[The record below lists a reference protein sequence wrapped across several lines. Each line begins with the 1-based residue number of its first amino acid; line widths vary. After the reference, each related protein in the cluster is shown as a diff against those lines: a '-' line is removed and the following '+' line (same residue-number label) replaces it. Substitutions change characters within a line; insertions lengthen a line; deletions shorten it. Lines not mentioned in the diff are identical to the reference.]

1 MYRLSILTL
10 ARSALLVESFSIRS
24 QPCSIR
30 SRSSHNRYSGIST
43 FSTAEDNAAT
53 DGGVELPEISSMRI
67 RAIKDELNEM
77 GISFTDCFDKDSLVD
92 RLKDGRS
99 GAVTGTPKSVE
110 DDASKSAAAASTST
124 SESTCTPK
132 SVEDDASKSAAAAS
146 TSTSESTCTP
156 KSVEDD
162 ASKSAA
168 AASTSTSESTSKH
181 SQSSKSTFDRE
192 AVISELRQKKV
203 RELRTMCAQN
213 NIKWATFIEK
223 EELVRALVDYKEKAS
238 EFSSSGALTPG
249 KVTMINDDILGK
261 EVSGGAAT
269 PLLLDVYAT
278 WCGPCKM
285 MVPQLDEAAAEL
297 GDKVRVAKI
306 DSDEYPEWA
315 GRLQVKGLPTL
326 IVFDGNGKEV
336 ERVEGA
342 LMKDQL
348 VQLAQKHA

>member
-1 MYRLSILTL
+1 MRSGMYRLSILTL

-132 SVEDDASKSAAAAS
+132 SVEDDASKSAA
-146 TSTSESTCTP
+146 E
-156 KSVEDD
+156 
-162 ASKSAA
+162 
-168 AASTSTSESTSKH
+168 ASTSTSESTSKH

-238 EFSSSGALTPG
+238 DFSSSGALTPG

>member
-146 TSTSESTCTP
+146 TSTSEST
-156 KSVEDD
+156 
-162 ASKSAA
+162 
-168 AASTSTSESTSKH
+168 SKH

-192 AVISELRQKKV
+192 AVMSELRQKKV

-348 VQLAQKHA
+348 VQLVQKHA

>member
-1 MYRLSILTL
+1 M
-10 ARSALLVESFSIRS
+10 RS
-24 QPCSIR
+24 
-30 SRSSHNRYSGIST
+30 
-43 FSTAEDNAAT
+43 EDNAAT

-99 GAVTGTPKSVE
+99 GAVTG
-110 DDASKSAAAASTST
+110 
-124 SESTCTPK
+124 
-132 SVEDDASKSAAAAS
+132 
-146 TSTSESTCTP
+146 TP

-238 EFSSSGALTPG
+238 DFSSSGALTPG

>member
-1 MYRLSILTL
+1 MRSGMYRLSILTL

-99 GAVTGTPKSVE
+99 GAVTG
-110 DDASKSAAAASTST
+110 
-124 SESTCTPK
+124 
-132 SVEDDASKSAAAAS
+132 
-146 TSTSESTCTP
+146 TP

>member
-1 MYRLSILTL
+1 
-10 ARSALLVESFSIRS
+10 
-24 QPCSIR
+24 
-30 SRSSHNRYSGIST
+30 
-43 FSTAEDNAAT
+43 
-53 DGGVELPEISSMRI
+53 MRI

-99 GAVTGTPKSVE
+99 GAVTGTPPQSVE
-110 DDASKSAAAASTST
+110 DDAPKSAAAASTS
-124 SESTCTPK
+124 E
-132 SVEDDASKSAAAAS
+132 
-146 TSTSESTCTP
+146 STSEQ
-156 KSVEDD
+156 K
-162 ASKSAA
+162 
-168 AASTSTSESTSKH
+168 

-192 AVISELRQKKV
+192 AVMVELRQKKV

-213 NIKWATFIEK
+213 NIKWATMIEK

-261 EVSGGAAT
+261 EVAGGAAT

-285 MVPQLDEAAAEL
+285 MAPQLDEAAAEL

-306 DSDEYPEWA
+306 DSDEYPDWA
-315 GRLQVKGLPTL
+315 GRLQVKGLPTI

-348 VQLAQKHA
+348 IQLAQKHA

>member
-1 MYRLSILTL
+1 MYRLSTSILTLTL
-10 ARSALLVESFSIRS
+10 ARSATLVESFSIRS
-24 QPCSIR
+24 HSHHCSSIIR
-30 SRSSHNRYSGIST
+30 FRSSISRSSHNRYSGIIST
-43 FSTAEDNAAT
+43 FSTASSEDNAAADD
-53 DGGVELPEISSMRI
+53 DGGVLPEISSMRI

-92 RLKDGRS
+92 RLKDARS
-99 GAVTGTPKSVE
+99 GAVSPSPKSGE
-110 DDASKSAAAASTST
+110 NDNNDDATSAAESKSTSKSA
-124 SESTCTPK
+124 
-132 SVEDDASKSAAAAS
+132 
-146 TSTSESTCTP
+146 
-156 KSVEDD
+156 
-162 ASKSAA
+162 
-168 AASTSTSESTSKH
+168 
-181 SQSSKSTFDRE
+181 STFDRE
-192 AVISELRQKKV
+192 AVMDELRQKKV

-213 NIKWATFIEK
+213 NIKWASMIEK
-223 EELVRALVDYKEKAS
+223 EELVRALADYKEQAS
-238 EFSSSGALTPG
+238 EFSTSGALTPG

-285 MVPQLDEAAAEL
+285 MAPQLDEAAAEL

-306 DSDEYPEWA
+306 DSDEYPDWA
-315 GRLQVKGLPTL
+315 GRLQVKGLPTV

>member
-1 MYRLSILTL
+1 MRSGMYRLSILTL

-124 SESTCTPK
+124 SEST
-132 SVEDDASKSAAAAS
+132 
-146 TSTSESTCTP
+146 
-156 KSVEDD
+156 
-162 ASKSAA
+162 
-168 AASTSTSESTSKH
+168 SKH

-238 EFSSSGALTPG
+238 DFSSSGALTPG

>member
-124 SESTCTPK
+124 SEST
-132 SVEDDASKSAAAAS
+132 
-146 TSTSESTCTP
+146 
-156 KSVEDD
+156 
-162 ASKSAA
+162 
-168 AASTSTSESTSKH
+168 SKH

-238 EFSSSGALTPG
+238 DFSSSGALTPG

>member
-132 SVEDDASKSAAAAS
+132 SVEDDASKSAA
-146 TSTSESTCTP
+146 E
-156 KSVEDD
+156 
-162 ASKSAA
+162 
-168 AASTSTSESTSKH
+168 ASTSTSESTSKH

>member
-99 GAVTGTPKSVE
+99 GAVTG
-110 DDASKSAAAASTST
+110 
-124 SESTCTPK
+124 TPK

>member
-1 MYRLSILTL
+1 M
-10 ARSALLVESFSIRS
+10 RS
-24 QPCSIR
+24 
-30 SRSSHNRYSGIST
+30 
-43 FSTAEDNAAT
+43 EDNAAT

-132 SVEDDASKSAAAAS
+132 SVEDDASKSAA
-146 TSTSESTCTP
+146 E
-156 KSVEDD
+156 
-162 ASKSAA
+162 
-168 AASTSTSESTSKH
+168 ASTSTSESTSKH

-238 EFSSSGALTPG
+238 DFSSSGALTPG

>member
-1 MYRLSILTL
+1 M
-10 ARSALLVESFSIRS
+10 RS
-24 QPCSIR
+24 
-30 SRSSHNRYSGIST
+30 
-43 FSTAEDNAAT
+43 EDNAAT

-99 GAVTGTPKSVE
+99 GAVTG
-110 DDASKSAAAASTST
+110 
-124 SESTCTPK
+124 TPK